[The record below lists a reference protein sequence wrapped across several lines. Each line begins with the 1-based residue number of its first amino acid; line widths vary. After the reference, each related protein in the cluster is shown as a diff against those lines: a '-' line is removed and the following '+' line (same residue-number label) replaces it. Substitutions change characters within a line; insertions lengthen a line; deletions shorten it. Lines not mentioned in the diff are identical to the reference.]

1 MSSYDVINFQQDV
14 IEKSNSV
21 PVVVDFWAEWCGPCK
36 FLSPIIEK
44 LADEAN
50 GKWELVKINTEIH
63 QDLAAEWGIRGIPN
77 LKLFYKGEII
87 EDMSGALAEPEMR
100 RWLEEKL
107 PSEAKTLLMES
118 KQLISQGEK
127 EEAYVK
133 LEQALKLDPV
143 MTEARLEYA
152 KILLWKEPEKAQK
165 LVEDMQYIDE
175 AAEIGLVSEAL
186 SITEDILEEDV
197 SKPNLIEGLKH
208 LKRHQ
213 LDDFFKSFIQAIILN
228 KSYHDEF
235 ARKMVVALFHLLGES
250 HEITKRYR
258 RRFDMALY

>member
-1 MSSYDVINFQQDV
+1 MSNYDVINFQQDV

-127 EEAYVK
+127 ERK
-133 LEQALKLDPV
+133 LILSLS
-143 MTEARLEYA
+143 RL
-152 KILLWKEPEKAQK
+152 
-165 LVEDMQYIDE
+165 
-175 AAEIGLVSEAL
+175 
-186 SITEDILEEDV
+186 
-197 SKPNLIEGLKH
+197 
-208 LKRHQ
+208 
-213 LDDFFKSFIQAIILN
+213 
-228 KSYHDEF
+228 
-235 ARKMVVALFHLLGES
+235 
-250 HEITKRYR
+250 
-258 RRFDMALY
+258 